1 MILPTLI
8 AGLALL
14 TVTLCGLLWW
24 CRVNI
29 ELADRRE
36 AEIIRRTRPV
46 PAVTMTATV
55 QRASWP
61 HLSPARTVLT
71 GTVIERKEIG
81 P

>member
-1 MILPTLI
+1 MILPTII

-14 TVTLCGLLWW
+14 IVTFCVLALVPRRPRQSLWRDV
-24 CRVNI
+24 RVPQ
-29 ELADRRE
+29 R
-36 AEIIRRTRPV
+36 

-61 HLSPARTVLT
+61 HLPPARTVLT